1 MNLDDI
7 YSETIMDHSQSPRNY
22 GHLDQPAKIAGLRNP
37 TCGDQIILELTI
49 EGDVI
54 TDIRFSGKGCSISIA
69 SASMLTQAIRG
80 KKIRDALTF
89 SSNFKASITGGNSNV
104 DLGEME
110 ALRGVSQFPNRVKCA
125 SLSIN
130 ALEKA
135 INEYSDGI

>member
-1 MNLDDI
+1 MDLDNI

-22 GHLDQPAKIAGLRNP
+22 GHLDQPSKIAGLRNP

-49 EGDVI
+49 ERDII
-54 TDIRFSGKGCSISIA
+54 TDIRFSGQGCSISIA

-80 KKIRDALTF
+80 KKIGDALSL
-89 SSNFKASITGGNSNV
+89 SSNFRASITGGNSDI

-125 SLSIN
+125 TLSIN

-135 INEYSDGI
+135 VTSSHI